1 MWHYCDVMS
10 TSVSQRTRVPRDEAK
25 RRIVGATEAL
35 LRDRRYSALTIE
47 QVMERAGLSRTVF
60 YRYFDGL
67 PHVLLGVLS
76 DLLDEVVALTTAA
89 NRPGDPDVLRTS
101 LARAVDVFDRHGHVL
116 LAVSEAAAV
125 DDELDAA
132 YHALLERAVEA
143 TTELIQHGIDHG
155 GLRAVSAPDV
165 ARALTIMNGNY
176 LLDALVREPR
186 QDPETALETLMT
198 VWTGTLGM
206 RAPRSRG

>member
-1 MWHYCDVMS
+1 
-10 TSVSQRTRVPRDEAK
+10 
-25 RRIVGATEAL
+25 
-35 LRDRRYSALTIE
+35 
-47 QVMERAGLSRTVF
+47 
-60 YRYFDGL
+60 
-67 PHVLLGVLS
+67 
-76 DLLDEVVALTTAA
+76 
-89 NRPGDPDVLRTS
+89 VLRAS
-101 LARAVDVFDRHGHVL
+101 LARAVDVFDRHGRVL

-186 QDPETALETLMT
+186 QDPEVALETLLT
-198 VWTGTLGM
+198 VWTGTLGI
-206 RAPRSRG
+206 RGPRSRG

>member
-1 MWHYCDVMS
+1 M
-10 TSVSQRTRVPRDEAK
+10 
-25 RRIVGATEAL
+25 
-35 LRDRRYSALTIE
+35 LRA
-47 QVMERAGLSRTVF
+47 
-60 YRYFDGL
+60 
-67 PHVLLGVLS
+67 
-76 DLLDEVVALTTAA
+76 
-89 NRPGDPDVLRTS
+89 S

-143 TTELIQHGIDHG
+143 TTELIQQGIDHG

-186 QDPETALETLMT
+186 QDPEVALETLMT

-206 RAPRSRG
+206 RAPRSLG